1 MKAGILFSGGKDSSL
16 AALMLSRDYEVELNT
31 FIFDESRKVPEL
43 ESAAEALGFP
53 FVMRVFEP
61 DFLDTVVELMVST
74 GYPNDAINLV
84 HRNAVRTLAGYYDV
98 IGDGIR
104 LNDRVPMLSLS
115 EVQSLEA
122 RYECSYVRPLFGFGK
137 TEVERLANRHFTISY
152 GETGSIHNG
161 DYEHE
166 IRAAFS
172 ARGIDPYMIFPNRH
186 QQSLVTGWKDE
197 IELVNKP

>member
-31 FIFDESRKVPEL
+31 FVFDEQRTVPEL
-43 ESAAEALGFP
+43 ENAADAMNFP
-53 FVMRVFEP
+53 LVWRVFEP
-61 DFLDTVVELMVST
+61 DFLETVVEMMVST

-84 HRNAVRTLAGYYDV
+84 HRNAVKTLAGFYDV
-98 IGDGIR
+98 IGDGTR

-122 RYECSYVRPLFGFGK
+122 RHECSYVRPLLGFGK
-137 TEVERLANRHFTISY
+137 TEVERLANRHFTVSY
-152 GETGSIHNG
+152 GETGTIHNG

-166 IRAAFS
+166 IRAAFN
-172 ARGIDPYMIFPNRH
+172 ARGIDPYAIFPNRH
-186 QQSLVTGWKDE
+186 QQSLVTGWKDKME
-197 IELVNKP
+197 VVN

>member
-31 FIFDESRKVPEL
+31 FVFDERRMVLQL
-43 ESAAEALGFP
+43 ESVVDVLGFP
-53 FVMRVFEP
+53 FVKRVFESG
-61 DFLDTVVELMVST
+61 FLDTVVEMMVST

-84 HRNAVRTLAGYYDV
+84 HRNAVRTLAESYDV
-98 IGDGIR
+98 IGDGTR
-104 LNDRVPMLSLS
+104 LNDRVPMLSLP

-122 RYECSYVRPLFGFGK
+122 RHECSYVRPLLGFGK
-137 TEVERLANRHFTISY
+137 TEVERLASRHFTISY
-152 GETGSIHNG
+152 GETGKIHNG

-172 ARGIDPYMIFPNRH
+172 ARGIDPYTTFPNHH
-186 QQSLVTGWKDE
+186 QQSLVTGWKDKTK
-197 IELVNKP
+197 LVMKP